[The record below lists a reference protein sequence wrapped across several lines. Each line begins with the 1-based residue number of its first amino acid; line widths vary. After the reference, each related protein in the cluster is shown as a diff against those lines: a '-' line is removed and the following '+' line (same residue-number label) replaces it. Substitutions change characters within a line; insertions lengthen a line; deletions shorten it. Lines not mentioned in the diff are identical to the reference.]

1 MKKTVLLK
9 KANFPSELVA
19 LDTERGTFSPAPGG
33 AREVHGNCMSFAG
46 QEFGVFASDGDL
58 YFQWNSRRWSLRGLG
73 ARVKYEHDFQRKTT
87 IFSIDGERIEYV
99 AWWVGDVTFDPGLP
113 ERDEDEDFLA
123 YVARLA
129 RDDGLQQSLIKAW
142 DR

>member
-1 MKKTVLLK
+1 MKNTVLLK
-9 KANFPSELVA
+9 KVNSPSELFA
-19 LDTERGTFSPAPGG
+19 LDTGSGTFSPAPGE
-33 AREVHGNCMSFAG
+33 ARQVHGNFMPIAG

-73 ARVKYEHDFQRKTT
+73 ARVKYQHDFQRKTT

-99 AWWVGDVTFDPGLP
+99 AWWVGDVSFDPSLP

-123 YVARLA
+123 YVAHLA
-129 RDDGLQQSLIKAW
+129 RDAGLQQSLIKAW